1 MALFSRTHNIVAL
14 AAILFAFLFLSS
26 ANAKS
31 YTEFKKTTNFPK
43 TTKVFTDQ
51 ALLKKANGK
60 NTKVKIDLSE
70 QRIKLYVNNKIALC
84 SPATTGKK
92 YKRTPKG
99 SFTIKEKIKHKRS
112 SIFGKLYRGKKMVY
126 KGDRRKY
133 RGKYTRYQGAELKNW
148 MRLTS
153 DGIGIHGSKYIFR
166 VPHSNGCVRV
176 PYDVVGKIYSC
187 VGTGT
192 RVSVVK

>member
-1 MALFSRTHNIVAL
+1 MTLLSRTNNIVTLTVVLFS
-14 AAILFAFLFLSS
+14 FLFLSA

-31 YTEFKKTTNFPK
+31 YSEFKKGTNFPK
-43 TTKVFTDQ
+43 TNEVFTNQ
-51 ALLKKANGK
+51 KLLKKANGK
-60 NTKVKIDLSE
+60 NTKVKIDISE
-70 QRIKLYVNNKIALC
+70 QRIKLYVNDKVAIC

-99 SFTIKEKIKHKRS
+99 NFKITEKIQNKRS

-133 RGKYTRYQGAELKNW
+133 KGKYTRYQGAALKSW

-176 PYDVVGKIYSC
+176 PYDVVGKIYSS

-192 RVSVVK
+192 KVSVVQ